1 MSLLQLRFALAAA
14 AFLTAGSERHP
25 SISGSK
31 SPVMCAVSD
40 TATNTTIR
48 NTREKEFGSM
58 RSLHRG
64 DIYQVR
70 FAPTVFYPSGAPGY
84 VLIMKNDDGS
94 IPCETADVILV
105 NPVCNV
111 PRELYLVRVF
121 ALTLGGAFGFRSAVF
136 AAGWIPSARNS
147 FGPWIAAFM
156 NATAAAPQSPCSC
169 RSVLHWEGRINP
181 AIPVKLVVEVSLWKT
196 QFRLG
201 IRPMRFIG
209 YFAGISPWRM

>member
-1 MSLLQLRFALAAA
+1 
-14 AFLTAGSERHP
+14 
-25 SISGSK
+25 
-31 SPVMCAVSD
+31 
-40 TATNTTIR
+40 
-48 NTREKEFGSM
+48 M
-58 RSLHRG
+58 RKLHRG

-105 NPVCNV
+105 NPVCNRSKGIV
-111 PRELYLVRVF
+111 
-121 ALTLGGAFGFRSAVF
+121 LGQGFRPDLGRCIRIPKRCLRRRVDSISPKQLWAVDC
-136 AAGWIPSARNS
+136 S
-147 FGPWIAAFM
+147 FYERYGCRPA
-156 NATAAAPQSPCSC
+156 SC
-169 RSVLHWEGRINP
+169 RNVLHWEHRINP